1 VSTFAR
7 QNRFVSADQELGQRL
22 GAWMNLLQADAV
34 MAEVLERHL
43 EAVGLSLAQHE
54 VLMRLARAERN
65 RLRMLDLATL
75 LLVSKSGVTRLVD
88 RMEAAG
94 LVRRE
99 ACPTDRRVVYAA
111 LTDEGRRRIEAARPV
126 FARGLEAA
134 FSRHLDDRDVA
145 TLRAI
150 LRKVLEGNGQ
160 WQERRCSPTYEA
172 ESAEPAR
179 VVS

>member
-1 VSTFAR
+1 MSTFGL
-7 QNRFVSADQELGQRL
+7 QNRLVGTNEELEQRL

-34 MAEVLERHL
+34 VAEVLEEHL
-43 EAVGLSLAQHE
+43 DAVGLSLAQHE
-54 VLMRLARAERN
+54 VLMRLAHAEGT

-99 ACPTDRRVVYAA
+99 ACPTDRRVVYTA

-145 TLRAI
+145 SLRAI

-172 ESAEPAR
+172 EAAEPAPATP
-179 VVS
+179 